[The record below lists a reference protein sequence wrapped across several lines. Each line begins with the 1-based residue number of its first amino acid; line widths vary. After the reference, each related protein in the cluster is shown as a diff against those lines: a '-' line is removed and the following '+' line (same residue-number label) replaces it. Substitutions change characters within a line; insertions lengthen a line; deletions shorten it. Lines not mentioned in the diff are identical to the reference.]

1 MMRPRLCTP
10 CGTGGRSRAEHPG
23 VSVCFGALALPAASL
38 PAPGCSPCPADL
50 RGLSPCQARARPG
63 WQGRSRPVR
72 PQLQLGPAPGGRRGC
87 CGSGSGARGSDKRSI
102 LSSRAGAAAGPVRG
116 MCAVIGSGMREPSQ
130 PPVSTVT
137 AVRCHP
143 SVQLSPREGRGSFSL
158 LTRCK
163 CPLSG

>member
-1 MMRPRLCTP
+1 MALEGGAEQSIPGSLCALGLWRYRQLHCP
-10 CGTGGRSRAEHPG
+10 LRA
-23 VSVCFGALALPAASL
+23 ALPARLLAGAF
-38 PAPGCSPCPADL
+38 P
-50 RGLSPCQARARPG
+50 RARPG